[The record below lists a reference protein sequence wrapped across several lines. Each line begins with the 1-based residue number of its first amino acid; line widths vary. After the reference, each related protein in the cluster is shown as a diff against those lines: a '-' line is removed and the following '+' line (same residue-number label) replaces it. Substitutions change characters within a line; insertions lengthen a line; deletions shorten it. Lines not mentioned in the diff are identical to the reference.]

1 MSSGNLL
8 SEKPILQL
16 CGALYYTTPWTKL
29 AIQHAENMR
38 YRKNHPLF
46 PKATQN
52 SVYHWAYTPLV
63 PVLPIRIPKTLI
75 KDLLAL
81 IGSQYSSF
89 EEEAAQ
95 SRMSAA
101 KWISL
106 CRVQSKHAVSE
117 VVSYFDKKV
126 RDYLTSLL
134 RIFEP

>member
-1 MSSGNLL
+1 MPSGNLL

-16 CGALYYTTPWTKL
+16 CGALYYTTPGTKL

-46 PKATQN
+46 PEATQN

-95 SRMSAA
+95 SGMSAA
-101 KWISL
+101 KWVSL

-126 RDYLTSLL
+126 RDYLTSLPG
-134 RIFEP
+134 IFEP